1 MRKVWL
7 TVVDAMECYSG
18 ASSLTRRVTG
28 FDGLRPSGVPARNPN
43 REGGSVST
51 RPSILFDARHDR
63 QLRSCEASGRLVHG
77 CDNKKVFLFS
87 P

>member
-28 FDGLRPSGVPARNPN
+28 LMACGHRGCLLVTRTV
-43 REGGSVST
+43 REG
-51 RPSILFDARHDR
+51 
-63 QLRSCEASGRLVHG
+63 ASVHG
-77 CDNKKVFLFS
+77 PVSYFTLDMMDDYDHAKGMVDVG
-87 P
+87 